1 MHGPRLIA
9 SLVAISLG
17 TIGWSSQPV
26 CPGVAGSFVIDEPG
40 GISAMAARDG
50 LAVTVDAYGLSTW
63 DISNAESPERLGSY
77 VFPRGSH
84 PGSFIHLFD
93 VFVDPL
99 KKWACVLPT
108 FACFD
113 LREPSRPQPFD
124 WGTPD
129 RPDFYDENDS
139 HLDSGVAIGGFLI
152 AARHKV
158 GFHFDSIWML
168 DLSTPGPRRWK
179 KPTAFDRSFQWVID
193 LEIVGNL
200 LLVIDRTGRLGVWD
214 ISDLDN
220 PVLRSHTNLESG
232 PFYRGRIS
240 GGDTVAFVQV
250 ESGGAHL
257 NLVVDLSLPGEPMV
271 HRIPYDL
278 DWYLVENAILDGDDG
293 VAHISRWS
301 DGVLTSFVEEVDF
314 SNADSPLITS
324 SREANPGEIALTADH
339 VLTTPNR
346 SRLRVYRRHRD
357 LEVVGESSSSGSA
370 DELEVSGS
378 LGVVANGWG
387 GILTLDLTDSANPTV
402 VGRLD
407 LNAHV
412 GAVEL
417 RGQTAIVLSQDVLW
431 TVDCSNWQD
440 PTVMDTITVDGGSHL
455 LALEADTAIIAS
467 YHSSNYGEYTVYLVD
482 VSDPFRLEHRSQI
495 QVHPD
500 PYGSISDLAA
510 AGGHVYAI
518 AGWLLVAIDI
528 SDPDDPVQSSE
539 IHTRT
544 SPGFNFIEPI
554 GDLLVMTSFEKVEIV
569 DVTNPQSMAVVREYD
584 DLNGSYVETAGGG
597 LLAIAGY
604 SGTYL
609 ADFRNLDDV
618 KTYPSPREIR
628 SWSSGV
634 IVGERWLRPSG
645 HVIDIVSLECR
656 PPESEFETSGLGPTV
671 WFEDLSLYQIT
682 ERTWDF
688 GDGATSN
695 QLNPVHT
702 YSEPGN
708 YTVTLTVSSPNGTD
722 STVET
727 VEVGPMPARRAPANR
742 HR

>member
-1 MHGPRLIA
+1 MKGPHLIA
-9 SLVAISLG
+9 WLAAISLG
-17 TIGWSSQPV
+17 TIGWSAQPV
-26 CPGVAGSFVIDEPG
+26 CPGVAGSLVIDEPG
-40 GISAMAARDG
+40 GISAMAVGDG
-50 LAVTVDAYGLSTW
+50 LAVTVDSYGLSTW
-63 DISNAESPERLGSY
+63 DISNAAFPNRLGSY

-84 PGSFIHLFD
+84 PGLYSLLFD

-99 KKWACVLPT
+99 TKWACVLPT
-108 FACFD
+108 FACYD
-113 LREPSRPQPFD
+113 LREPTRPKPFD
-124 WGTPD
+124 WGPPE
-129 RPDFYDENDS
+129 RPNFYDEYGS
-139 HLDSGVAIGGFLI
+139 HVDSGIAVGGSLI
-152 AARHKV
+152 AARHKT
-158 GFHFDSIWML
+158 GPNFDSVWMM
-168 DLSTPGPRRWK
+168 DLSTPGPRSWTQ
-179 KPTAFDRSFQWVID
+179 PAAFDKSFNWVID
-193 LEIVGNL
+193 LEIVGDL
-200 LLVIDRTGRLGVWD
+200 LLVIDRTGWLGVWD
-214 ISDLDN
+214 ISDLQH

-232 PFYRGRIS
+232 PSHQGRVS
-240 GGDTVAFVQV
+240 GGNTVAFVQI
-250 ESGGAHL
+250 ESGGVDL
-257 NLVVDLSLPGEPMV
+257 NRVVDLSHPGEPLV

-301 DGVLTSFVEEVDF
+301 DGVLTSFIEEVDF
-314 SNADSPLITS
+314 SSPDSPEITS
-324 SREANPGEIALTADH
+324 SREADPSEIALTPDH

-370 DELEVSGS
+370 GEMEVSRS

-412 GAVEL
+412 RAVEL
-417 RGQTAIVLSQDVLW
+417 RGQTAIVLSQDALW

-455 LALEADTAIIAS
+455 LALESDTAVVAS
-467 YHSSNYGEYTVYLVD
+467 HLASNYGEYTVYFID

-495 QVHPD
+495 QVQPD

-554 GDLLVMTSFEKVEIV
+554 GDSLVMTSFEKVEIV

-597 LLAIAGY
+597 LLAIAGS

-609 ADFRNLDDV
+609 ADFRNLEDV
-618 KTYPSPREIR
+618 KTYPSPVEIR

-634 IVGERWLRPSG
+634 IIGERWLRPSG
-645 HVIDIVSLECR
+645 YAIDLISLECR
-656 PPESEFETSGLGPTV
+656 PPEAEFEVSGAGPTI
-671 WFEDLSLYQIT
+671 WFEDLSLYQVT

-688 GDGATSN
+688 GDGATSD

-702 YSEPGN
+702 YAAPGH
-708 YTVTLTVSSPNGTD
+708 YTVSLTVSSPNGTD

-727 VEVGPMPARRAPANR
+727 IEVGPGRSRHAPANR